1 MTITD
6 LLHQEVVPAIGC
18 TEPIAVALCVA
29 KAKEELGQEPEDIVV
44 RLSKNIYKNA
54 MAVGIP
60 NTGMT
65 GLPIA
70 IALGATAGHSA
81 YRLEVL
87 RDADE
92 AAVAYAK
99 AYMERTPIRIEVAE
113 EAPDI
118 LYIHTMVRAGEAKAA
133 ATIQGT
139 HTHFVERPS
148 CDCLTADADRPL
160 TLTDHATHCQTE
172 IVSDTKSIGQQS
184 AQSET
189 LLPSL
194 RTVWEYAMSVDLGEV
209 AWLQEGA
216 EMNIRA
222 AETSFSSNYGHGL
235 GRLLH
240 NARKLSD
247 DSPTANAD
255 RSLTLTDHASRCRT
269 DIEPI
274 HNQSLSEA
282 VRQQSDRSAK
292 RSDSEAVGQQNC
304 QIGDVFGDT
313 LFTKILSYTCG
324 ACDARMSGAMVQ
336 VMSNSGSGNQG
347 ISCSVPVYLYAKER
361 SCSREQTLRA
371 LTLSNLTVVYIKQ
384 SLGRLSALCGC
395 VVAATGSAVGIT
407 YLMGG
412 GYEEITYAI
421 KNMIANI
428 SGMICDGAKP
438 GCALKVTSGV
448 GTAILSASLAMQH
461 SYADAS
467 EGIVEEDID
476 RTIHNLTRI
485 GHDGMTQTDD
495 LILDIMTHK
504 EI

>member
-81 YRLEVL
+81 YMLEVL

-99 AYMERTPIRIEVAE
+99 GYMERTPIRIEVAE
-113 EAPDI
+113 DAPDI
-118 LYIHTMVRAGEAKAA
+118 LYIHTLVRAGEAQAE

-139 HTHFVERPS
+139 HTHFLPPEEEAVKKQCS
-148 CDCLTADADRPL
+148 TN
-160 TLTDHATHCQTE
+160 
-172 IVSDTKSIGQQS
+172 I
-184 AQSET
+184 SET
-189 LLPSL
+189 STEAKADILPSL
-194 RTVWEYAMSVDLGEV
+194 RAVWEYAMTVDLEEV
-209 AWLQEGA
+209 VWLQEGA

-222 AETSFSSNYGHGL
+222 AETSFRGNYGHGL

-240 NARKLSD
+240 SSTQAPLS
-247 DSPTANAD
+247 
-255 RSLTLTDHASRCRT
+255 
-269 DIEPI
+269 
-274 HNQSLSEA
+274 
-282 VRQQSDRSAK
+282 
-292 RSDSEAVGQQNC
+292 NC

-361 SCSREQTLRA
+361 GCSREQTIRA

-504 EI
+504 EINN

>member
-29 KAKEELGQEPEDIVV
+29 KAKEELGQEPEDIEV

-99 AYMERTPIRIEVAE
+99 AYMERTSIRIEVAE
-113 EAPDI
+113 DAPDI
-118 LYIHTMVRAGEAKAA
+118 LYIHTMVRAGEAKAT

-139 HTHFVERPS
+139 HTHFLPPEEEAVKK
-148 CDCLTADADRPL
+148 
-160 TLTDHATHCQTE
+160 HHCTN
-172 IVSDTKSIGQQS
+172 I
-184 AQSET
+184 SET
-189 LLPSL
+189 NTVAKNDILPSL
-194 RTVWEYAMSVDLGEV
+194 RTVWDYAMTVDLEEV

-222 AETSFSSNYGHGL
+222 AETSFHGNYGHGL

-240 NARKLSD
+240 SSTQAHLSN
-247 DSPTANAD
+247 S
-255 RSLTLTDHASRCRT
+255 
-269 DIEPI
+269 
-274 HNQSLSEA
+274 QLS
-282 VRQQSDRSAK
+282 
-292 RSDSEAVGQQNC
+292 NC
-304 QIGDVFGDT
+304 QIQSVFGDT

-395 VVAATGSAVGIT
+395 VVAATGSAAGIT

-412 GYEEITYAI
+412 GYEEVTYAI

-504 EI
+504 QTC

>member
-99 AYMERTPIRIEVAE
+99 GYMERTSIRIEVAE
-113 EAPDI
+113 DAPDI

-139 HTHFVERPS
+139 HTHFIPPEEEAVKKQHCANISEPN
-148 CDCLTADADRPL
+148 TVAK
-160 TLTDHATHCQTE
+160 TD
-172 IVSDTKSIGQQS
+172 I
-184 AQSET
+184 
-189 LLPSL
+189 LPSL
-194 RTVWEYAMSVDLGEV
+194 RTVWDYAMTVDLEEV

-222 AETSFSSNYGHGL
+222 AETSFHGNYGHGL

-240 NARKLSD
+240 SSTQAHLSN
-247 DSPTANAD
+247 S
-255 RSLTLTDHASRCRT
+255 
-269 DIEPI
+269 
-274 HNQSLSEA
+274 QLS
-282 VRQQSDRSAK
+282 
-292 RSDSEAVGQQNC
+292 NC
-304 QIGDVFGDT
+304 QIQSVFGDT

-395 VVAATGSAVGIT
+395 VVAATGSAAGIT

-412 GYEEITYAI
+412 GYEEVTYAI

-504 EI
+504 QTR